1 MTLAIVLAGLRRIYP
16 QNEHGQIAAAVK
28 LSQMS
33 DIRYRAGSLSKPYHA
48 VIRRDL

>member
-28 LSQMS
+28 LSHKGQIS
-33 DIRYRAGSLSKPYHA
+33 AIGQDRFLSL
-48 VIRRDL
+48 IMR